1 MKAKIA
7 LIATAVAAFAALAA
21 GIAVAAGGGND
32 DSQSPA
38 SVAQSGTDDGERDGE
53 AQDSEAPVAGSP
65 AEKAAEAALAAT
77 GGGTVLEVERGDA
90 PDAAYEVEVR
100 TSEGRV
106 VEVTLDAS
114 FTVLA
119 TADDD

>member
-38 SVAQSGTDDGERDGE
+38 SVAQSGADDGERDGE
-53 AQDSEAPVAGSP
+53 AEDSETAVAGSP

-114 FTVLA
+114 FAVLA